1 MKERIKMEKR
11 TNSRKALTGKFIS
24 DKMMKTRVVEISS
37 HYKHPKYEKL
47 LTRHVRFKAHDEK
60 NESHKNDVV
69 EIMQTRPLSKDKR
82 WAITKIVLKNTDK
95 EVVLQ

>member
-1 MKERIKMEKR
+1 MEKR
-11 TNSRKALTGKFIS
+11 TNRRKALTGKVIS

-60 NESHKNDVV
+60 NESSAGDVV

-82 WAITKIVLKNTDK
+82 WSISKIVSKNTDK
-95 EVVLQ
+95 EAVSQ

>member
-1 MKERIKMEKR
+1 MEKR
-11 TNSRKALTGKFIS
+11 TNRRKALTGKVIS

-60 NESHKNDVV
+60 NESAAGDVV

-82 WAITKIVLKNTDK
+82 WSISKIVSKNTDK
-95 EVVLQ
+95 EAVSQ